1 MSQFSLP
8 NGMDPPIT
16 EEQIYTFIKR
26 DSLNEIQ
33 ALCQRILTSKDISL
47 ILSALKAIRTCATQ
61 KSYSL
66 HTLIQSVMS
75 IDWFSPNGLVRR
87 LCIGPGNNADVCQR
101 HMNVLLEWA
110 STSQLVASARP
121 SSHLRPVLKQAVQQ
135 WLPCAPVE
143 AALTRYLSSDSSSSL
158 PPPPELLALLRFDE
172 SRQRVAHSL
181 IANLCRLV
189 PMYASISS

>member
-1 MSQFSLP
+1 
-8 NGMDPPIT
+8 
-16 EEQIYTFIKR
+16 
-26 DSLNEIQ
+26 
-33 ALCQRILTSKDISL
+33 
-47 ILSALKAIRTCATQ
+47 
-61 KSYSL
+61 
-66 HTLIQSVMS
+66 MS

-189 PMYASISS
+189 PMCGSVLMSVMSELFPYHQRSLIQQYTFFRNALIALTNYMDPLTRTSTLELLVDKILKIDVYLLISIL